1 LRLKFG
7 DLTREEIAGFRGQ
20 KKLVTSDLTLEV
32 RPRA

>member
-1 LRLKFG
+1 LEFG
-7 DLTREEIAGFRGQ
+7 NLTPEEIAGFKAQ